1 MYIVA
6 YVLKFLSVSGPTH
19 KLVRSLFSEFL
30 ATTQELVKILFNIF
44 QELLDPFAVSGTF
57 RWESQWRRIHY
68 SADNQLGSTVVS
80 CIYLQ
85 CLLFPQS
92 RG

>member
-1 MYIVA
+1 MYVVA
-6 YVLKFLSVSGPTH
+6 YVLKLLSVSGSTQ
-19 KLVRSLFSEFL
+19 KLVRGLFSEFL
-30 ATTQELVKILFNIF
+30 ATTQEFVKILFDIF

-57 RWESQWRRIHY
+57 RWESQWRCIHY
-68 SADNQLGSTVVS
+68 SADYQFGSTVVL
-80 CIYLQ
+80 CTYLQ